1 MHLCNAQLARTAAG
15 AAIAAVQAFFRS
27 TFRSTFRSVVRSIAR
42 MPLWCIA
49 LACAAIATA
58 SAWLLLPSGL
68 PLARAEPAQQTPP
81 AHWTQLRIGVAP
93 AAMPLVSATRNYTE
107 EGHELTLARALGER
121 LGAAPQFVA
130 LAPQDFAAALA
141 DGRADAV
148 LTRAPPAGLDAGG
161 IAVLE
166 TGYRSGTAAAMRSDT
181 PLRDWKDL
189 RGRKVCVAHA
199 HARGQQLALQAGA
212 ALQRVDAAAQG
223 LALLRSG
230 ACDAALHDA
239 DQLQAL
245 FERKE
250 WHKFSATLPT
260 AEPAALVLLAARARP
275 AQLQAL
281 RRALADTGTPQAW
294 RARHARWA
302 ANVAYEVYFDQIGPD
317 CH

>member
-1 MHLCNAQLARTAAG
+1 MHLCNAQLARTTAG

-27 TFRSTFRSVVRSIAR
+27 TFRSVARSIAR
-42 MPLWCIA
+42 MPLWLIA

-68 PLARAEPAQQTPP
+68 PLARAEPAQSMPW
-81 AHWTQLRIGVAP
+81 AQLRIGVAP
-93 AAMPLVSATRNYTE
+93 AAMPLVSDTRNYTE

-130 LAPQDFAAALA
+130 LAPQEFAAALA
-141 DGRADAV
+141 DGRVDAV
-148 LTRAPPAGLDAGG
+148 LTRTPPAGPNPAG

-166 TGYRSGTAAAMRSDT
+166 TGYRSGVAAAMRSDT

-189 RGRKVCVAHA
+189 RGRKACVVHA
-199 HARGQQLALQAGA
+199 HARAQQLALQAGA
-212 ALQRVDAAAQG
+212 ALQRVDAPAQG

-281 RRALADTGTPQAW
+281 RRALADAGTPQAW
-294 RARHARWA
+294 RARNARWA

>member
-15 AAIAAVQAFFRS
+15 AAIAAVLTS
-27 TFRSTFRSVVRSIAR
+27 VRSLVARSLSR
-42 MPLWCIA
+42 MPLWLMA
-49 LACAAIATA
+49 LACAALATA
-58 SAWLLLPSGL
+58 SAWLLLRPGL
-68 PLARAEPAQQTPP
+68 PQAHAGPAPAARQVPQGQPGWA
-81 AHWTQLRIGVAP
+81 QLRIGVAA

-130 LAPQDFAAALA
+130 LAPQDVAAALA
-141 DGRADAV
+141 DGRVDAV
-148 LTRAPPAGLDAGG
+148 LTRQPPAGLQAAG
-161 IAVLE
+161 IAVLDS
-166 TGYRSGTAAAMRSDT
+166 GYRAGIAAAMRSDT

-189 RGRKVCVAHA
+189 RGRKACVAHA
-199 HARGQQLALQAGA
+199 HARAQPRALQAGA
-212 ALQRVDAAAQG
+212 ALQLVDAPAQG

-260 AEPAALVLLAARARP
+260 VEPAALVLLAASARP
-275 AQLQAL
+275 RQLQAL
-281 RRALADTGTPQAW
+281 RRALASEGTPQAW
-294 RARHARWA
+294 RARNARWA